1 MHRAVLLFWQRPS
14 EMSFP
19 SWKLHPQHR
28 KGLRRA
34 LAVLAAL
41 ALLWLLALW
50 YLSAPTLKHLPWHLV
65 LHSLLEGTAIV
76 IAALVFAVGWNAC
89 RMNVQRNVLLLACGF
104 LGVALLDAAHT
115 LSYQGMPDYVT
126 PNSVAKGILFW
137 LPARYLAASVLLLAV
152 LAPWRALQPGA
163 MPKAQRWGLLVLAL
177 AVVAMVHVLV
187 IFFSDALPLVYAPPA
202 GLTDFKI
209 AAEYGVVALHL
220 LTLGVLLWR
229 MRGPTAFDAPALFAA
244 VGIMA
249 LGEVFFTRYVRATDQ
264 FNLLGH
270 VYKVLG
276 YLYLYRAIFQGTIEA
291 PYRALAQSEQKL
303 QTVLDAIPDLLFELT
318 RDGRYLRAP
327 RQREELLAVP
337 VSEILERKVDEVLP
351 PPAAATVHAALD
363 EAHARGRSE
372 GHQFT
377 LQLADG
383 EHWFEI
389 SVARVQTDDWEE
401 PRFVLLS
408 RDITARVQ
416 ALEERR
422 RNEER
427 IRHLAN
433 FDVLT
438 GLPNRSMF
446 GSRFVQAL
454 ALSQRSHA
462 HLALLHVDLDR
473 FKTVNDSLGTDA
485 GDALLID
492 IARRLQ
498 AQMRPEDTVARYG
511 GDEFFVALP
520 LTNAQEAA
528 QRAEALLAELRK
540 SSQIAGQAL
549 VVTSSIGIAMYPED
563 GQDMQTLM
571 QRAEA
576 AMDKAKAL
584 GRDHYCFFSPEM
596 QTASAHV
603 LRIENALRT
612 AIAQG
617 QLSLHFQPQWRL
629 QDGRLVGAEALL
641 RWTHPELGRV
651 SPAEFIPVA
660 EASGQIIAI
669 GQWVLDTA
677 LAQLRRWRDAG
688 HAELTLAVNLSLM
701 QFRQPDLL
709 TVVQQALAR
718 VGVPAQALELELT
731 ESIAMQEPEKAIAT
745 VQQLAAAGVQLSL
758 DDFGTGYS
766 SFSYL
771 QRLQVHCLK
780 IDHSF
785 VSHIEAPRGL
795 AVVRAIIDVAAG
807 LGLQTIAEGVE
818 TPAQLAA
825 LRTLGCDMAQGYLL
839 ARPLPQAEF
848 EALLARQASGQAL
861 IDL

>member
-14 EMSFP
+14 EMTFP

-65 LHSLLEGTAIV
+65 LHSLLEGLAIV
-76 IAALVFAVGWNAC
+76 IAVLVFAVGWNAC

-137 LPARYLAASVLLLAV
+137 LPARYLAAAVLLAAV
-152 LAPWRALQPGA
+152 LIPWRALQPGA
-163 MPKAQRWGLLVLAL
+163 MPKAQRWGSLALVLAG
-177 AVVAMVHVLV
+177 VAFVHTLV

-209 AAEYGVVALHL
+209 MAEYGVVALHL
-220 LTLGVLLWR
+220 LTLGVLRWR

-249 LGEVFFTRYVRATDQ
+249 LGEVFFTRYVSASDQ

-511 GDEFFVALP
+511 GDEFL
-520 LTNAQEAA
+520 
-528 QRAEALLAELRK
+528 
-540 SSQIAGQAL
+540 
-549 VVTSSIGIAMYPED
+549 
-563 GQDMQTLM
+563 
-571 QRAEA
+571 
-576 AMDKAKAL
+576 
-584 GRDHYCFFSPEM
+584 
-596 QTASAHV
+596 
-603 LRIENALRT
+603 
-612 AIAQG
+612 
-617 QLSLHFQPQWRL
+617 WRC
-629 QDGRLVGAEALL
+629 R
-641 RWTHPELGRV
+641 
-651 SPAEFIPVA
+651 
-660 EASGQIIAI
+660 
-669 GQWVLDTA
+669 
-677 LAQLRRWRDAG
+677 
-688 HAELTLAVNLSLM
+688 
-701 QFRQPDLL
+701 
-709 TVVQQALAR
+709 
-718 VGVPAQALELELT
+718 
-731 ESIAMQEPEKAIAT
+731 
-745 VQQLAAAGVQLSL
+745 
-758 DDFGTGYS
+758 
-766 SFSYL
+766 
-771 QRLQVHCLK
+771 
-780 IDHSF
+780 
-785 VSHIEAPRGL
+785 
-795 AVVRAIIDVAAG
+795 
-807 LGLQTIAEGVE
+807 
-818 TPAQLAA
+818 
-825 LRTLGCDMAQGYLL
+825 
-839 ARPLPQAEF
+839 
-848 EALLARQASGQAL
+848 
-861 IDL
+861 

>member
-1 MHRAVLLFWQRPS
+1 MP
-14 EMSFP
+14 FP

-28 KGLRRA
+28 AGLRRT
-34 LAVLAAL
+34 LAVLTAL
-41 ALLWLLALW
+41 ALAWLLALW
-50 YLSAPTLKHLPWHLV
+50 YLSAPTLEHLPQHLV
-65 LHSLLEGTAIV
+65 LHSLLEGAAVV

-89 RMNVQRNVLLLACGF
+89 RMNIQCNVLLLACGF

-126 PNSVAKGILFW
+126 PNSVAKAILFW
-137 LPARYLAASVLLLAV
+137 LPARYLAAWVLLAAV
-152 LAPWRALQPGA
+152 LIPWRPLQPGVV
-163 MPKAQRWGLLVLAL
+163 PKKERWGLLVLVL
-177 AVVAMVHVLV
+177 AGVAVLHVLV
-187 IFFSDALPLVYAPPA
+187 FFFPRGWPLVYVPPQ

-249 LGEVFFTRYVRATDQ
+249 LGEVFFTRYMSASDQ

-303 QTVLDAIPDLLFELT
+303 QAVLDAVPDMLFEFT
-318 RDGRYLRAP
+318 RDGRYLRVP
-327 RQREELLAVP
+327 RQRAQWLSAP
-337 VSEILERKVDEVLP
+337 VGEIVGRKVDEVLP
-351 PPAAATVHAALD
+351 PPAAAAVHAALD
-363 EAHARGRSE
+363 DAHVNGRSE

-383 EHWFEI
+383 EHWFEL
-389 SVARVQTDDWEE
+389 SVARAQTDAWEE

-408 RDITARVQ
+408 RNITARVQ

-427 IRHLAN
+427 IRQLAN

-438 GLPNRSMF
+438 GLPNRKMF
-446 GSRFVQAL
+446 ASRLVQAL

-473 FKTVNDSLGTDA
+473 FKTVNDSLGPAA

-492 IARRLQ
+492 IAQRLQ
-498 AQMRPEDTVARYG
+498 AQMRPEDIVARYG

-520 LTNAQEAA
+520 LTHAQQAA
-528 QRAEALLAELRK
+528 QRAEVLLAELRK
-540 SSQIAGQAL
+540 PSQTAGQSL

-563 GQDMQTLM
+563 GQDMQVLM

-603 LRIENALRT
+603 LRLENALRS
-612 AIAQG
+612 AIAQA

-641 RWTHPELGRV
+641 RWTHPELGRI

-660 EASGQIIAI
+660 EASGQIVAI

-709 TVVQQALAR
+709 AVVQQALAR
-718 VGVPAQALELELT
+718 AGVPAQALELELT
-731 ESIAMQEPEKAIAT
+731 ESIAMQEPEKAIVT

-766 SFSYL
+766 SFSQL
-771 QRLQVHCLK
+771 QRLQVHRIK
-780 IDHSF
+780 IDYSF
-785 VSHIEAPRGL
+785 VSHIETPRGL
-795 AVVRAIIDVAAG
+795 AVVRAIIDAAAG

-818 TPAQLAA
+818 TRAQLAA

-861 IDL
+861 IELRY